1 MQIKTRVPGV
11 VSEILVREGE
21 HVDAKTKL
29 VVIEAMKMFQPVLA
43 PVSGTVSELMVEEG
57 TRVKGGGVLL
67 VIDED

>member
-21 HVDAKTKL
+21 HVDVKTKL

-43 PVSGTVSELMVEEG
+43 PVSGTVSELAVEEG